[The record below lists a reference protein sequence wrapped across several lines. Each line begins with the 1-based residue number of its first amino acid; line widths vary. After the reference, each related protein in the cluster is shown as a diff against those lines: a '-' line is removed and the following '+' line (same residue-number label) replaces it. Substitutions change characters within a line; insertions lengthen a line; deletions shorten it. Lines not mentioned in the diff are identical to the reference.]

1 MKRINEYD
9 ILKVLTIILVVLS
22 HTTYY
27 KISSNY
33 GGIDYQHFL
42 VSENSIFLYKVFDK
56 IRLVLYYFHMPLFM
70 ALSGALF
77 YTQVQK
83 NKWVSLADLMKN
95 KFKRLMIPFFLFTI
109 FYTLP
114 IKYFSSYFKDIG
126 IIKAV
131 IGQLFLLGNSHLWY
145 LYALFI
151 IFFISFYVFKKNV
164 NIYIFCIIYMIHL
177 MSYLFNFIVISA
189 PLEFLFWFIVGSLFE
204 LNRKI
209 YNTYFHYCYYCF

>member
-151 IFFISFYVFKKNV
+151 IFFISFYVLKKNV
-164 NIYIFCIIYMIHL
+164 NIY
-177 MSYLFNFIVISA
+177 
-189 PLEFLFWFIVGSLFE
+189 
-204 LNRKI
+204 
-209 YNTYFHYCYYCF
+209 

>member
-42 VSENSIFLYKVFDK
+42 VYENSIFLYKVFDK

-77 YTQVQK
+77 
-83 NKWVSLADLMKN
+83 
-95 KFKRLMIPFFLFTI
+95 
-109 FYTLP
+109 
-114 IKYFSSYFKDIG
+114 
-126 IIKAV
+126 
-131 IGQLFLLGNSHLWY
+131 
-145 LYALFI
+145 
-151 IFFISFYVFKKNV
+151 
-164 NIYIFCIIYMIHL
+164 
-177 MSYLFNFIVISA
+177 
-189 PLEFLFWFIVGSLFE
+189 
-204 LNRKI
+204 
-209 YNTYFHYCYYCF
+209 